1 MSALQIPEQCGVML
15 LPDCTLFP
23 HGGLPLF
30 IFEQRYREML
40 DAALQADCLFA
51 VTRLVDEED
60 PDISRCAAPIGTI
73 GLVRASREQAD
84 GNSQLLL
91 QGVIR
96 VRFLE
101 WLEGRSFPF
110 AHIEPVVSEAPS
122 GKVAEAMTLHLRDAV
137 EEASVN
143 FPDHV
148 REALLQM
155 MERTDDPVILAD
167 IISQQ
172 FIQDP
177 DERQKML
184 ETESLS
190 DRVARLCQLL
200 GEEPSASSW

>member
-1 MSALQIPEQCGVML
+1 MSALHIPEQCGVML

-40 DAALQADCLFA
+40 DEALQGDCLFA
-51 VTRLVDEED
+51 VARLLAEEG
-60 PDISRCAAPIGTI
+60 PDISACAAPVGTV
-73 GLVRASREQAD
+73 GLVRASREQQD

-91 QGVIR
+91 QGLVR

-101 WLEGRSFPF
+101 WLDGRSFPF
-110 AHIEPVVSEAPS
+110 AHIEPVVSEAPAA
-122 GKVAEAMTLHLRDAV
+122 KTAEAMALHLRDAV
-137 EEASVN
+137 EEASEQ
-143 FPDHV
+143 FPIEV
-148 REALLQM
+148 REPLLQM
-155 MERTDDPVILAD
+155 MERTDDPVILTD

-172 FIQDP
+172 FLRDP

-190 DRVARLCQLL
+190 ERVTRLCKSL
-200 GEEPSASSW
+200 GRHQGGG

>member
-1 MSALQIPEQCGVML
+1 MSALHIPEQCGVML

-30 IFEQRYREML
+30 VFEQRYRDML
-40 DAALQADCLFA
+40 NEALQAECLFA
-51 VTRLVDEED
+51 VARLVEEED
-60 PDISRCAAPIGTI
+60 PDISSCAAPIGTI
-73 GLVRASREQAD
+73 GLVRASREQPD

-101 WLEGRSFPF
+101 WLDGKSFPF
-110 AHIEPVVSEAPS
+110 AHIEPVVSESPA

-137 EEASVN
+137 EEVSEQ
-143 FPDHV
+143 FPIQV
-148 REALLQM
+148 REPLLQM
-155 MERTDDPVILAD
+155 MERTNDPVILAD

-172 FIQDP
+172 FIQDS

-200 GEEPSASSW
+200 AEHPSSE